1 MCYIIHKSQSFKQLT
16 TLAIYEPKHPLQKLR
31 PAENYAN
38 FSKLVT
44 YVRLWKAANIAAVV
58 CLGNAENAVHV
69 VMPKQCA
76 WASGSDP
83 PSSQGS
89 ADDLAQL
96 QAHRR
101 GDRHLSVA
109 DEEAAVRSAE
119 AGSARFILNGDLVE
133 GIRVNLP
140 SGSHLY
146 SSFRESKP
154 MAPIRLRPVEILLGG
169 DLLSLFTISGMP
181 GMSPFLHLQGDSDAA
196 AFKAATKNRRIT
208 LPRRTREGKEAHL
221 AKFM

>member
-1 MCYIIHKSQSFKQLT
+1 M
-16 TLAIYEPKHPLQKLR
+16 

-38 FSKLVT
+38 ISTLLAH
-44 YVRLWKAANIAAVV
+44 VRLWYATNIATVV
-58 CLGNAENAVHV
+58 CLGTAKNSVHV
-69 VMPKQCA
+69 VMPKQCT

-89 ADDLAQL
+89 AEDLAQL

-101 GDRHLSVA
+101 GERHLSVV

-119 AGSARFILNGDLVE
+119 AGSAVLMLNGELVE

-140 SGSHLY
+140 SSSHLY
-146 SSFRESKP
+146 FAFREGKP
-154 MAPIRLRPVEILLGG
+154 LGPTRVRPVEMLLGG
-169 DLLSLFTISGMP
+169 DILSLFILSGMP

-196 AFKAATKNRRIT
+196 AFKAATRDRAIT
-208 LPRRTREGKEAHL
+208 LPPRTREGQEAHL
-221 AKFM
+221 AKFRAQTGSEKAQRKWGYGGRSLA